1 MRTSISSPFSADT
14 YVEVGTKPPPVT
26 VLNTIAMELRLL
38 IWPNIV
44 VGLKRPYKS

>member
-1 MRTSISSPFSADT
+1 MRTSISRPFSADT

-38 IWPNIV
+38 IWPREYSSRV
-44 VGLKRPYKS
+44 KEAV